1 MTTLDVDA
9 VKAFVMV
16 ADLQSFTRAAEA
28 LASTQATISVK
39 LRRLE
44 EKLGA
49 RLIERTPRRVRLS
62 PRGAAFLPA
71 ARDFIAAHERAIAEF
86 ASAPCRLS
94 LGFVDHVAGPE
105 LPALLAQLN
114 AHDPTLT
121 LKVKIDTTTMLMAA
135 LDEGGLDAVIVHNE
149 DDRRPGTPL
158 SATHY
163 GWYAA
168 PHFEWCREKPLPLAM
183 LSMCETCPD
192 RLRSTEA
199 LERAGLA
206 WSETFVGGGGSALN
220 LAVSAG
226 VAVAALAHRVAPP
239 GVIEVSAKLGLP
251 PLPPSQIILHCNALS
266 PRARDALRI
275 LTTAFREHRTT

>member
-28 LASTQATISVK
+28 LGSTQATISVK

-49 RLIERTPRRVRLS
+49 RLIERTPRRVQLS

-71 ARDFIAAHERAIAEF
+71 ARDFIAAHEKAITEF

-121 LKVKIDTTTMLMAA
+121 LKVKIDTTSMLMAA

-149 DDRRPGTPL
+149 DDRRRGTPL
-158 SATHY
+158 SVTQY
-163 GWYAA
+163 GW
-168 PHFEWCREKPLPLAM
+168 
-183 LSMCETCPD
+183 
-192 RLRSTEA
+192 
-199 LERAGLA
+199 
-206 WSETFVGGGGSALN
+206 
-220 LAVSAG
+220 
-226 VAVAALAHRVAPP
+226 
-239 GVIEVSAKLGLP
+239 
-251 PLPPSQIILHCNALS
+251 
-266 PRARDALRI
+266 
-275 LTTAFREHRTT
+275 